1 MAFES
6 TSLRLDSRQFVDSPI
21 WRNLSQKREI
31 YPDTGKLSKRSSE
44 TDDNLGRN
52 ARPAQ
57 PHDQQISRK
66 DTHVG
71 KSECE
76 VNQRRQEIGN
86 LSRVEEKELVTKFQ
100 KTSQKLKEL
109 ETSFHELSERHRVL
123 VQEKSALE
131 TRHAQELMDLRRRE
145 MDSTNKAKRWKL
157 SWKEVKDQLDF
168 EKQRNEVLEKRAED
182 LLHAQELNVAAQ
194 ENLENE
200 NKSLKSQILGLQK
213 KCDGLEQ
220 KNSSLKGKLKK
231 AKKAANQAQSER
243 QRLESRSFVSEAS
256 AISEIDGLK
265 REIRATGESFRDLKE
280 QLRLDSQER
289 NEAVQQMKTDIGGMR
304 AHADQQ
310 LQFELNSARSDLRMA
325 EFELSQLREKDERL
339 EISHARKKS
348 RLSAMKKEFGKVKAE
363 VENLDQRVQ
372 ANCIAIKSGTQEQ
385 TAEQVSVLK
394 AALEKSQRTAKK
406 AGKLC
411 TKVNIEL
418 DKTKQMNQELM
429 SHVNKQQTRISELIS
444 ENTDLK
450 QKMEEQQR
458 EIENKQDK
466 AKKKQDDLKKEVQ
479 KMEKLVRERDFE
491 NQQLKSDLESQV
503 QRTAQCERD
512 VSEKRKEIEEMK
524 LTLETEKQAAQQ
536 RIAQA
541 EKEKDSLIKNNA
553 KLQELLNEATQ
564 EKADLSSRL
573 DAAKLKLSE
582 MKQKKSALKSDGTA
596 AKQRIG
602 SLERENAQLQATIE
616 ERTQEKSRIEDQ
628 ARQESETMKETL
640 GQLETKVRQLETD
653 IETLEKQKNLNE
665 EQIQAKEKENRE
677 LAEQINDVQ
686 RLNHQQGA
694 KIQELLMT
702 KAKDPIP
709 TQDTQTQTLIAEKQ
723 TESGLSMPVQNS
735 DTQTLALEKVE
746 SEQQI
751 TELQE
756 NLRQASEEAS
766 RLRNQNTSLQK
777 TCDEQQEKISLL
789 QQQIA
794 SLEFQHKDT
803 SKTSSVEPE
812 KPHSPERFN
821 HSSEVQV
828 TIEPVDESETVR
840 SLRNA
845 VKKYEDE
852 VASLAS
858 DKDQFTKEISNLTKS
873 MYEAQRNLSVEL
885 ANRDAEIARLK
896 KHVSNQKQTLEEQ
909 ARKLARANQVSDAE
923 LRLREQAQATQERLR
938 ELTHREA
945 RKDKKIKK
953 LERKIKNLKEE
964 CEQQGD
970 VIAKAEQ
977 QIQFSLNV
985 ARQYEAAKL
994 ENQRLQ
1000 QELHDSETSFQ
1011 EKLKASHMKI
1021 HEIEEQRKAIAQEN
1035 DHLTLELRQCKD
1047 QCESLHNLVA
1057 TLSRKEEKEVA
1068 KAQRRQKQTEGEN
1081 KQLQEIIRDLKSQL
1095 NEDAKQLDE
1104 MERLISENRR
1114 VKKENQQLK
1123 DDVQAEKTVLSD
1135 KINDLE
1141 AKLQKGNTII
1151 RSLMKESRDI
1161 KQENER
1167 LAELLS
1173 QRGLV
1178 EIPRLDEV
1186 NTVRENNEALEREN
1200 VELRNSILQ
1209 LSGCDGSE
1217 LAADGNGI
1225 VAELTAANAS
1235 LRRQVEDLEAKL
1247 ASQGSSDSGTNYKAE
1262 CSRLE
1267 KRLKEATNMNEKL
1280 NGLLENAHK
1289 RTHTLQEQ
1297 LTALREQNLELTKK
1311 LQM

>member
-21 WRNLSQKREI
+21 WRKLSQKQET
-31 YPDTGKLSKRSSE
+31 DTDTRKLSKRSSE
-44 TDDNLGRN
+44 TADYLGRN
-52 ARPAQ
+52 AKPAQ
-57 PHDQQISRK
+57 ARDHRISAK
-66 DTHVG
+66 EGDDAGAG
-71 KSECE
+71 KGEM
-76 VNQRRQEIGN
+76 NQRRQETG
-86 LSRVEEKELVTKFQ
+86 RGEERELVTKLR

-109 ETSFHELSERHRVL
+109 ETSFRELSERHSVL

-131 TRHAQELMDLRRRE
+131 TRHAQELVDLRRRE
-145 MDSTNKAKRWKL
+145 MESTNKAKRWKL
-157 SWKEVKDQLDF
+157 ACKEAKDQLDF

-182 LLHAQELNVAAQ
+182 LLRAQESNVAAQ
-194 ENLENE
+194 ENLESE
-200 NKSLKSQILGLQK
+200 NRSLKSQVLELQK
-213 KCDGLEQ
+213 KCDSLER
-220 KNSSLKGKLKK
+220 KNSSLKGKVKK
-231 AKKAANQAQSER
+231 ARKAANQAQSER
-243 QRLESRSFVSEAS
+243 QRVESRSFVSEAS

-280 QLRLDSQER
+280 QLRIDSQER
-289 NEAVQQMKTDIGGMR
+289 NEAVQQMRTDIGGMR
-304 AHADQQ
+304 AHTDQQ

-325 EFELSQLREKDERL
+325 EMELSQLREKDERL
-339 EISHARKKS
+339 EISHAKKKS

-372 ANCIAIKSGTQEQ
+372 ANSLALKSGTQEQ
-385 TAEQVSVLK
+385 TAQQVAVLK

-444 ENTDLK
+444 ENADLK
-450 QKMEEQQR
+450 QKIEEQQR
-458 EIENKQDK
+458 EMENKQDK
-466 AKKKQDDLKKEVQ
+466 ARTKQDKLKKEVQ

-491 NQQLKSDLESQV
+491 NQQLKSDLESEV

-524 LTLETEKQAAQQ
+524 STFETEKRSVQQ
-536 RIAQA
+536 RLAQV
-541 EKEKDSLIKNNA
+541 EKEKETLSKNKA
-553 KLQELLNEATQ
+553 KLEELLNEAAQ

-573 DAAKLKLSE
+573 DAAKLKLTE
-582 MKQKKSALKSDGTA
+582 IKGKKSALKSGEAA

-602 SLERENAQLQATIE
+602 SLERDNAQLQATIDE
-616 ERTQEKSRIEDQ
+616 ITQEKSRIEDQ
-628 ARQESETMKETL
+628 ARQENETMKETL
-640 GQLETKVRQLETD
+640 GQLETKVHQLEAEV
-653 IETLEKQKNLNE
+653 ETLEKQKNISE

-677 LAEQINDVQ
+677 LAEQIQ
-686 RLNHQQGA
+686 RLNHEQEA
-694 KIQELLMT
+694 KIQELLTT
-702 KAKDPIP
+702 KARE
-709 TQDTQTQTLIAEKQ
+709 TLQDNQTQ
-723 TESGLSMPVQNS
+723 TESGSAPRVVQDS
-735 DTQTLALEKVE
+735 DTQTLASDKGD

-751 TELQE
+751 SELQE
-756 NLRQASEEAS
+756 HLRQSSDEAS
-766 RLRNQNTSLQK
+766 RLQRQNTSLQK
-777 TCDEQQEKISLL
+777 KCDEQQEKISLL

-794 SLEFQHKDT
+794 SLEFQRKDLALA
-803 SKTSSVEPE
+803 SGSE
-812 KPHSPERFN
+812 ERFN
-821 HSSEVQV
+821 SSSEVQV
-828 TIEPVDESETVR
+828 TSDESETIR

-845 VKKYEDE
+845 VKKYEAE
-852 VASLAS
+852 AASLAS
-858 DKDQFTKEISNLTKS
+858 DKDQFTKEISTLTKG
-873 MYEAQRNLSVEL
+873 MHEAQRNLCVEL

-896 KHVSNQKQTLEEQ
+896 KVVSNQKEKLEDQ
-909 ARKLARANQVSDAE
+909 ARKLARTNQVSDAE

-953 LERKIKNLKEE
+953 LERRIKNLKEE
-964 CEQQGD
+964 CEQQSD
-970 VIAKAEQ
+970 MIAKAEQ
-977 QIQFSLNV
+977 QIQFSLNT

-1000 QELHDSETSFQ
+1000 QELHDCETSFH
-1011 EKLKASHMKI
+1011 EKLKASNMKI
-1021 HEIEEQRKAIAQEN
+1021 HEMEEQRKALSQEN
-1035 DHLTLELRQCKD
+1035 DHLAVELRQCKE

-1068 KAQRRQKQTEGEN
+1068 KAQQRQKQTEGEN
-1081 KQLQEIIRDLKSQL
+1081 KQLQGIIRDLKSQL
-1095 NEDAKQLDE
+1095 NEDAKQLNE

-1114 VKKENQQLK
+1114 VKKENQQLQDK
-1123 DDVQAEKTVLSD
+1123 VQAEKVVLSE
-1135 KINDLE
+1135 KVNDLE

-1151 RSLMKESRDI
+1151 RSLMKESREI

-1167 LAELLS
+1167 LAELLAQ
-1173 QRGLV
+1173 QRGIV

-1186 NTVRENNEALEREN
+1186 NAVRENNEALEREN

-1217 LAADGNGI
+1217 LGADGNGI

-1280 NGLLENAHK
+1280 NELLENAHK

-1311 LQM
+1311 LQL